1 MTYRLSNFKLSIFIG
16 FSLVCSFT
24 ASAAPKPVATFPIE
38 IIDNRTHIK
47 FDGPSGTITFLLD
60 TGATSSI
67 FFDET
72 LIPDHAMDGV
82 DEAKINFPAIGK
94 SAVGKRLGD
103 VSLSEGLSTFVSK
116 NGLLIAGDTDV
127 QDALEANFS
136 GIIGQEL
143 FERYI
148 VEIDPQQEKLHLYLP
163 GTDLEEDFELIH
175 NLKMI
180 GHTPY
185 ISFKSRLPWEKRSSV
200 KNMMLD
206 SGYPGG
212 LVFWSKRH
220 FMQAT
225 SVAEREFLIP
235 KQMGV
240 LTAANISFGS
250 LYFENL
256 PIFISSSVPEQ
267 SGGRDGLIGASI
279 LAQYRHVIDFHS
291 ERLLLTA
298 LVDEEGEPVQIID
311 GAVYTPN
318 NEDFKVKFFGPKI
331 PVYPVLTLYS
341 SRSRPMSPHKQGAS
355 DHN

>member
-1 MTYRLSNFKLSIFIG
+1 MYHHSQIKWALILACFLG
-16 FSLVCSFT
+16 FSL
-24 ASAAPKPVATFPIE
+24 AAKATPTPVATFPIE

-47 FDGPSGTITFLLD
+47 FDGPEGVVTFLLD
-60 TGATSSI
+60 TGATSSV
-67 FFDET
+67 FFDT
-72 LIPDHAMDGV
+72 DLIPPAALEGI
-82 DEAKINFPAIGK
+82 EKAKINFPAIGK
-94 SAVGKRLGD
+94 SAMGKRLGD
-103 VSLSEGLSTFVSK
+103 IALSEGGSTFISQ
-116 NGLLIAGDTDV
+116 NGLLISGDTDV
-127 QDALEANFS
+127 RDALEANFS

-148 VEIDPQQEKLHLYLP
+148 VEIDPQKELLHLYAP
-163 GTDLEEDFELIH
+163 GTDLEEDFELEH
-175 NLKMI
+175 RLQMQ

-185 ISFKSRLPWEKRSSV
+185 IAFKSRLPWEKRSSV
-200 KNMMLD
+200 KTMLLD

-225 SVAEREFLIP
+225 SASERKLLTE

-240 LTAANISFGS
+240 LTAANVTFGS

-256 PIFISSSVPEQ
+256 PIFIASAVPEQ
-267 SGGRDGLIGASI
+267 SSERDGLIGASI
-279 LAQYRHVIDFHS
+279 LAQYRHVIDFHG
-291 ERLLLTA
+291 ERLLLSA
-298 LVDEEGEPVQIID
+298 LVDEKGDPAQITD

-331 PVYPVLTLYS
+331 PVYPVFTIYA
-341 SRSRPMSPHKQGAS
+341 SRSRPLSPHKQGSS